1 MRTHSIPQYFCRR
14 ILHRM
19 SYVYS
24 HYFRELKAW
33 DDSNGLLRGSVGLR
47 FSLPLSNFRSP
58 AGRITRRS
66 VLRHIGNITYNV
78 IFITKAAG
86 CFRWLI
92 AFSALAARTRVQ
104 EPCPR
109 REDFEM
115 PEAAISHRTLSHLIS
130 QGSGLILS
138 GNSTRY
144 SPKRPEAV
152 TTGCVVCY

>member
-1 MRTHSIPQYFCRR
+1 
-14 ILHRM
+14 M

-24 HYFRELKAW
+24 HRFRELKAW
-33 DDSNGLLRGSVGLR
+33 DDSNGLLRGPVGLR

-66 VLRHIGNITYNV
+66 VLRHIRNMTSNV

-86 CFRWLI
+86 CFRRNLLI
-92 AFSALAARTRVQ
+92 AFSALAMRTRVQ

-115 PEAAISHRTLSHLIS
+115 PEEAAISHRTLSHHF
-130 QGSGLILS
+130 SGVGADFNRKFDQVL
-138 GNSTRY
+138 TQ
-144 SPKRPEAV
+144 E
-152 TTGCVVCY
+152 T